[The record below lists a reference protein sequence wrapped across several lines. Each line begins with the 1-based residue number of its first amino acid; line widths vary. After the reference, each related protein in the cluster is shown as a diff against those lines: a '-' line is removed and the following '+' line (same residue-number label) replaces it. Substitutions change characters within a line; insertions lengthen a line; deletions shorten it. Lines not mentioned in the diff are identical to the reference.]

1 MSHSYFFIKG
11 KHLIIIVKVQG
22 GEIKIIQSKTI
33 SNLHIFPR
41 VILLFKLYSLAIF
54 TFLVMITSHYFLI
67 LPPH

>member
-1 MSHSYFFIKG
+1 MSHSYFFIKE
-11 KHLIIIVKVQG
+11 KHLIIVEVQG

-33 SNLHIFPR
+33 SNLHIFR
-41 VILLFKLYSLAIF
+41 GVILLFKLYTLAIF